1 MENNNT
7 NNNTNNNEIAINSQ
21 LIQII
26 SMLNW
31 VYDFEFKNKEYNKTL
46 LESLNYFEE
55 LIENQK
61 DLNVTIN
68 NTDINTLIKC
78 FNIKLGSKS
87 IYLNLIEKYFFS
99 KENNE
104 LFLKLILFY
113 MNFFYFDNIELVN
126 FINFFSNIYCVKKSQ
141 FNEETLNKLFNLLK
155 KIYLFQKHFK
165 ISEPYFSFNNDESI
179 KIYFDNKYYYNSFFC
194 LNFIIDF
201 KYILNFDCEFLLD
214 NQIKYFFNLSEKFFS
229 DKN

>member
-1 MENNNT
+1 MENN

-46 LESLNYFEE
+46 LESLNFFEE

-61 DLNVTIN
+61 DLNITIN
-68 NTDINTLIKC
+68 NTDIKTLIKF

-113 MNFFYFDNIELVN
+113 MNFFYFYNI
-126 FINFFSNIYCVKKSQ
+126 
-141 FNEETLNKLFNLLK
+141 
-155 KIYLFQKHFK
+155 
-165 ISEPYFSFNNDESI
+165 
-179 KIYFDNKYYYNSFFC
+179 
-194 LNFIIDF
+194 
-201 KYILNFDCEFLLD
+201 
-214 NQIKYFFNLSEKFFS
+214 
-229 DKN
+229 